1 MKKIS
6 VLVLFA
12 WSLLIVLQ
20 AQELVFQDKD
30 GIVRWKKNNQEVA
43 LFGANYCL
51 PSSCDY
57 RAAGYVNADRKAM
70 VREDMD
76 HFKRMGWDALRICF
90 WGDFQN
96 SDPDGH
102 LIDNDHLNMM
112 DYLIAE
118 ASRRGIYMLFSPI
131 VTYDSQFPEMN
142 DNSNTGYAKLFAK
155 NTLIHD
161 EKAIKCQINYMT
173 DILNHVNR
181 YTGRCIK
188 DEPNIIYVEI
198 INEPTQFPND
208 IPGMVKYINCM
219 CKAIKSTGCKKLI
232 YYNLSQNFDV
242 APAIQKS
249 MVDGATYAWY
259 PQALNNG
266 HRFID
271 NGLHFV
277 DRYEPL
283 VKDGLK
289 GKSRLVYEFDATD
302 TENGYLL
309 PAMTREYRRGG
320 IQFATMFSYDEHQTA
335 SRNLSWQTHFLNMV
349 YTPSKAIGGMISAQV
364 MKRIPRGKHYGYYPQ
379 NNNFGDFKV
388 DFYQDLGQLNAEDMF
403 YYSNNTTDQPK
414 NVKALKH
421 IAGVGSSPV
430 VQYEGTGIYFI
441 DKVADNEWKL
451 EVYPDIMNVDDPF
464 KAGSVNRV
472 ARQAVCL
479 NRNIHIQ
486 LPGLQTALCIY
497 PGKYTFKNNLL
508 VNYEALPNQE
518 YYNKEA
524 MKDWKVNNSTLTEMP
539 QSRPGVFA
547 CEVYGPTLPKQVN
560 LYILSGWR
568 GGKRIPMAHKSG
580 FRYETEVDLS
590 KYPLGEIGY
599 HFGIEYTD
607 GKLLFPAKIIGVAD
621 EFGYYEQEQYNLRIV
636 NNNTTLTLLD
646 KNDNIR
652 KLRRSRP
659 HNSPDNQVSQ
669 VYVGDEMVKA
679 FRITTPDLERKDT
692 YKLPCDVTLSKYI
705 SPLIDS
711 RDWKTSTPK
720 YIRIEAQGLTNTDK
734 AIINFI
740 DTEGRGYGN
749 TFSIKPDMQQI
760 LIPVSA
766 LRPTKGVILPQE
778 YPGGITPY
786 YYPASTRDND
796 NVPLKWENIDFVQ
809 ISLRDEIY
817 PVEQLKDKGII
828 IKKIQL
834 VF

>member
-1 MKKIS
+1 
-6 VLVLFA
+6 
-12 WSLLIVLQ
+12 
-20 AQELVFQDKD
+20 
-30 GIVRWKKNNQEVA
+30 
-43 LFGANYCL
+43 
-51 PSSCDY
+51 
-57 RAAGYVNADRKAM
+57 
-70 VREDMD
+70 
-76 HFKRMGWDALRICF
+76 
-90 WGDFQN
+90 
-96 SDPDGH
+96 
-102 LIDNDHLNMM
+102 
-112 DYLIAE
+112 
-118 ASRRGIYMLFSPI
+118 
-131 VTYDSQFPEMN
+131 
-142 DNSNTGYAKLFAK
+142 
-155 NTLIHD
+155 
-161 EKAIKCQINYMT
+161 
-173 DILNHVNR
+173 
-181 YTGRCIK
+181 
-188 DEPNIIYVEI
+188 
-198 INEPTQFPND
+198 
-208 IPGMVKYINCM
+208 
-219 CKAIKSTGCKKLI
+219 
-232 YYNLSQNFDV
+232 
-242 APAIQKS
+242 
-249 MVDGATYAWY
+249 
-259 PQALNNG
+259 
-266 HRFID
+266 
-271 NGLHFV
+271 
-277 DRYEPL
+277 
-283 VKDGLK
+283 
-289 GKSRLVYEFDATD
+289 
-302 TENGYLL
+302 
-309 PAMTREYRRGG
+309 
-320 IQFATMFSYDEHQTA
+320 
-335 SRNLSWQTHFLNMV
+335 MV

-607 GKLLFPAKIIGVAD
+607 GKLLFPAKIIGAAD

-796 NVPLKWENIDFVQ
+796 NVPLKWENID
-809 ISLRDEIY
+809 LYKY
-817 PVEQLKDKGII
+817 PCVMKSILWNS
-828 IKKIQL
+828 
-834 VF
+834 